1 MRSSRA
7 VIVIENGTVLT
18 MDDTRSVHFGG
29 HVVIDGD
36 RITAVGAG
44 PYGGS
49 AAGNGAAAAGAEV
62 IDAAGMIV
70 MPGLVDLHFHTAIGK
85 GYSDHLPLWEYL
97 DACWYPLIRNLDAE
111 SAYWAAAASYLE
123 GIKSGVTTVNDM
135 YRRLPDLA
143 RAAADIGIRAVLS
156 NDVALA
162 EHNLDTL
169 QDNKDAYDAVH
180 GTADGRVEVYVGIE
194 WLPLASPE
202 LLRDARAL
210 ADELGTGIHVHLNES
225 LTEVENSKERFGRR
239 PTEVAYDAGLLGPD
253 CVAAHCVW
261 LSDTEIALMRETGT
275 HISHNPSSNAKLG
288 NGIARVPEMLSAGI
302 NVGLGHDA
310 VECNNSGDMFEVMKF
325 ASLIHRAA
333 RVDASL
339 QQAPDVLTM
348 ATRNGAAAL
357 GHETGY
363 LAPGRKADVIL
374 VDTRNVM
381 FTPLAPGNADQL
393 YSHLV
398 FAANGSA
405 VDTTIVDGQV
415 LMRGRELTTMDEAT
429 ILREANAG
437 FQRVLKRIS

>member
-1 MRSSRA
+1 MPTL
-7 VIVIENGTVLT
+7 VINNGTVVT
-18 MDDTRSVHFGG
+18 MDDDRSVHFGG

-36 RITAVGAG
+36 RITAVGPGSYPGDAG
-44 PYGGS
+44 
-49 AAGNGAAAAGAEV
+49 AAEV
-62 IDAAGMIV
+62 IDAAGLIV
-70 MPGLVDLHFHTAIGK
+70 MPGLIDLHFHTAIGK

-97 DACWYPLIRNLDAE
+97 DQCWYPLIRNLDAE

-135 YRRLPDLA
+135 YRRLPDLG

-156 NDVALA
+156 NDVALE

-169 QDNKDAYDAVH
+169 QDNKDAYDTVH
-180 GTADGRVEVYVGIE
+180 GAGDGRVQVYVGIE

-210 ADELGTGIHVHLNES
+210 ADDLRTGIHVHLNES
-225 LTEVENSKERFGRR
+225 LTEVEDSRRRFGRR

-288 NGIARVPEMLSAGI
+288 NGIARVPEMLAAGL

-310 VECNNSGDMFEVMKF
+310 AESSNTCDLFQVMKF
-325 ASLIHRAA
+325 ASLVHRAA
-333 RVDASL
+333 RTDASL
-339 QQAPDVLTM
+339 QQAPDVLAM

-363 LAPGRKADVIL
+363 LAAGRKADVIL

-381 FTPLAPGNADQL
+381 FTPLADGNAAQI

-405 VDTTIVDGQV
+405 VDTTIIDGKV
-415 LMRGRELTTMDEAT
+415 VMRGREITTLDEAT
-429 ILREANAG
+429 VLKEANKALT
-437 FQRVLKRIS
+437 RVVDAIGWGR

>member
-1 MRSSRA
+1 ML
-7 VIVIENGTVLT
+7 VINNGTVVT
-18 MDDTRSVHFGG
+18 MDDARSVYFGG
-29 HVVIDGD
+29 HVVIDGR
-36 RITAVGAG
+36 RITAVG
-44 PYGGS
+44 PGS
-49 AAGNGAAAAGAEV
+49 WSAPDGAAAEV
-62 IDAAGMIV
+62 IDATGMIV
-70 MPGLVDLHFHTAIGK
+70 MPGLIDLHYHTAVGK
-85 GYSDHLPLWEYL
+85 GLCDHLPLWESLEEFWYPSIRAL
-97 DACWYPLIRNLDAE
+97 DAD

-123 GIKSGVTTVNDM
+123 SVKNGVTTVNDM

-156 NDVALA
+156 NDVALP

-288 NGIARVPEMLSAGI
+288 NGIARIPEILGAGI

-310 VECNNSGDMFEVMKF
+310 AECNNSGDMFEVMKF

-405 VDTTIVDGQV
+405 VDTTIVDGRV